1 MRATL
6 AFNGLSSI
14 SPEILRK
21 PLVNI
26 PLIETIDPC
35 VENLYRNQV
44 HVGKLLEMKM
54 LESFFTFDQKYCKLC
69 DGFAIGSPLGST
81 SANVLMCHF
90 EKICLENY
98 PFQFKA
104 VAYRRYVDDMILLFR
119 SGEHVK
125 TFQKYLNK
133 QHNILFTS
141 TIEETGSLSFLDINI
156 NRVNSKFITSVC
168 RKPIFIGVFTKFK
181 SFVSKSYK

>member
-1 MRATL
+1 MKLYFTKGTSPKCQCCPHIETSQLICFANQLTGIYMRATL

-26 PLIETIDPC
+26 PLIVTIDPC

-44 HVGKLLEMKM
+44 HVDKLLEMKM
-54 LESFFTFDQKYCKLC
+54 LESFFTFDQKYYKLC
-69 DGFAIGSPLGST
+69 DDFAIGSPLGST

-119 SGEHVK
+119 SAEHVK

-133 QHNILFTS
+133 
-141 TIEETGSLSFLDINI
+141 
-156 NRVNSKFITSVC
+156 
-168 RKPIFIGVFTKFK
+168 
-181 SFVSKSYK
+181 